1 MFKGFKQWPYHPR
14 DGETWKAQR
23 WVLHASDGT
32 LGKDGKFLGPK
43 SGCELCFDKKTS
55 VSPLEWI
62 NCGSDSDKTS
72 PDDSMN
78 NSTEEEDQV

>member
-1 MFKGFKQWPYHPR
+1 MVLWVKMVSFKQLFMHFYI
-14 DGETWKAQR
+14 
-23 WVLHASDGT
+23 LN
-32 LGKDGKFLGPK
+32 
-43 SGCELCFDKKTS
+43 KKS

-62 NCGSDSDKTS
+62 NCGSDTEKTY

>member
-1 MFKGFKQWPYHPR
+1 MVKLGR
-14 DGETWKAQR
+14 LNDGYYMLAM
-23 WVLHASDGT
+23 VLWAKMVS
-32 LGKDGKFLGPK
+32 LWCL
-43 SGCELCFDKKTS
+43 SLVLNNMLSQKTS